1 MSAQSLSVAL
11 PISQRV
17 PQIPKVS
24 EAILSASVLLLRA
37 AACAA
42 ALHAAITGAV
52 SNHQGAAEL
61 AGRCVAQADD
71 LTPSLR
77 CIAGNSLELFPV
89 RQFEKDSLL
98 ALQESKFEPA
108 KQVIHE

>member
-24 EAILSASVLLLRA
+24 EAILSASVHLLRA

-52 SNHQGAAEL
+52 SDHQ
-61 AGRCVAQADD
+61 
-71 LTPSLR
+71 
-77 CIAGNSLELFPV
+77 
-89 RQFEKDSLL
+89 
-98 ALQESKFEPA
+98 
-108 KQVIHE
+108 